1 LKGESGWKAKK
12 LKEKGKTYNQVER
25 KQNKETNKK
34 SFKDINRERQCTNQP
49 KAEKALERQ
58 RED

>member
-1 LKGESGWKAKK
+1 MESKEV
-12 LKEKGKTYNQVER
+12 KEKGKTNNQVEK

-49 KAEKALERQ
+49 
-58 RED
+58 